1 MANAKVLLVD
11 DDNTIRYSLSM
22 ILEQHGFKVSSAA
35 KQIADTGGGLTLDA
49 STLTFN
55 QLRDIT
61 TAASSGKAKITVKN
75 LTSLTSLQLG
85 ELSALAPGL
94 IVFDLTS

>member
-1 MANAKVLLVD
+1 MIY
-11 DDNTIRYSLSM
+11 TI
-22 ILEQHGFKVSSAA
+22 EQL
-35 KQIADTGGGLTLDA
+35 KQIAGTGGGLTLDA

-61 TAASSGKAKITVKN
+61 TAAHSGTAKITVKN
-75 LTSLTSLQLG
+75 LSSLTSLQLG